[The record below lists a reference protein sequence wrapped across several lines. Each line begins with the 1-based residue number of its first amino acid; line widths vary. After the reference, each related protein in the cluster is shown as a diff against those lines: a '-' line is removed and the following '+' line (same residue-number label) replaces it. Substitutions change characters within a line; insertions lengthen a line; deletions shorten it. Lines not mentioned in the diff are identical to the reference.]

1 MRVIVVVVVVV
12 AAAAAAELGEP
23 AAVAASVAG
32 LVAVAG
38 AAVAAVAGAAE
49 FVAAAESVADAA
61 GAVVVVVV
69 VVVVVAAAAAVGVVT
84 GAVASGR
91 PAAFG
96 EKAASVARVA
106 LTAFGAPAGCTAAPE
121 GLALSHSGIG
131 VPQGLAGA
139 EQPGHCK
146 RADLGACWACKHNW
160 AAAAVLV
167 RGRAGEE
174 RGSSCGGHGPS
185 AGPIVSSVVTSDE
198 AAAARGRG
206 AGTRLVSAE
215 TQRG

>member
-1 MRVIVVVVVVV
+1 
-12 AAAAAAELGEP
+12 
-23 AAVAASVAG
+23 
-32 LVAVAG
+32 
-38 AAVAAVAGAAE
+38 
-49 FVAAAESVADAA
+49 
-61 GAVVVVVV
+61 
-69 VVVVVAAAAAVGVVT
+69 VT

-121 GLALSHSGIG
+121 GSALSHSGIG
-131 VPQGLAGA
+131 VPAGLAGA
-139 EQPGHCK
+139 EQPGRCK
-146 RADLGACWACKHNW
+146 RAGWGACWACKHNW

-167 RGRAGEE
+167 RGKAGEE
-174 RGSSCGGHGPS
+174 RGSSCGGHGP
-185 AGPIVSSVVTSDE
+185 GVVPIVNSVVTSDE

>member
-1 MRVIVVVVVVV
+1 
-12 AAAAAAELGEP
+12 
-23 AAVAASVAG
+23 
-32 LVAVAG
+32 
-38 AAVAAVAGAAE
+38 
-49 FVAAAESVADAA
+49 
-61 GAVVVVVV
+61 
-69 VVVVVAAAAAVGVVT
+69 VT

-96 EKAASVARVA
+96 AKAASVARVA
-106 LTAFGAPAGCTAAPE
+106 LTAFGAPVACTAVP
-121 GLALSHSGIG
+121 GGSALGVSHSGIG
-131 VPQGLAGA
+131 VPAGLAGA
-139 EQPGHCK
+139 EQPGCCK
-146 RADLGACWACKHNW
+146 RADWACKHNW

-174 RGSSCGGHGPS
+174 RDSSCGGHGP
-185 AGPIVSSVVTSDE
+185 GVGLIVNSVVTSDE